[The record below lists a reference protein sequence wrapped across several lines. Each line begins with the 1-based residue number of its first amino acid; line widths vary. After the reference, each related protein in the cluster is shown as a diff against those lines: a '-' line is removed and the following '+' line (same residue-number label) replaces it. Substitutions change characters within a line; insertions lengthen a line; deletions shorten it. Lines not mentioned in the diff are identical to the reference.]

1 VKLYEHIIVGDGP
14 VSRILQAE
22 ILSRG
27 SEFLVLDSGIGLRQL
42 TGGIEVDSN
51 INYVAKKV
59 APSFHELGSNFYW
72 AGGCQGWPSRDFGT
86 ENGQG
91 LPQNPNSAEYKA
103 AVKRVN
109 NLLRVWNFNFYS
121 NLPFFDF
128 NLQSGF
134 RNRNIEKFYCKVLK
148 DPKLTR
154 LHKKVLKSKSSSY
167 NNNFVLNKIVPSN
180 DFITVH
186 GFDPETNAEMKFDCK
201 TLSLCLGAIENTRVL
216 LLSSKELGLDKNKNL
231 GKNLSDHL
239 AFKYATIH
247 TSNLPRMIREF
258 ARPKTVDGGRLWPR
272 LKSSDQGMDHLS
284 NSFVHVDQFCF
295 DEGIPLSFKVLRRL
309 GKENFY
315 FSRKRSGTFDLNIF
329 SEKRNDVR
337 NSLELIKGKSH
348 DLSKLRIRFMI
359 EESEAKEL
367 LVIGKYWGE
376 VLKSEYEGEIGEFS
390 MIPDVKALYSAIHAG
405 SHPSGVHRMS
415 ITPEDGVIN
424 PSSELWTEPRVR
436 IMGSGS
442 YGRASCTHPTYTSM
456 VLGVLGLKG

>member
-1 VKLYEHIIVGDGP
+1 MKVYEHIIVGDGP
-14 VSRILQAE
+14 VSRVLQAE

-42 TGGIEVDSN
+42 TEEIEVDSN

-59 APSFHELGSNFYW
+59 APSFNELGSNFFW
-72 AGGCQGWPSRDFGT
+72 AGGCQGWPSKDFGL

-91 LPQNPNSAEYKA
+91 LPQNPNSVEYKA
-103 AVKRVN
+103 AIKRVN
-109 NLLRVWNFNFYS
+109 KLLRLWNFNFHS

-128 NLQSGF
+128 SIKKRFKNL
-134 RNRNIEKFYCKVLK
+134 NIEKFYCKVLK
-148 DPKLTR
+148 DPKLIR
-154 LHKKVLKSKSSSY
+154 LHKKILKSKSISW
-167 NNNFVLNKIVPSN
+167 NNNFVLTRIIPSS

-186 GFDPETNAEMKFDCK
+186 GFNSETNTEMKFGCK
-201 TLSLCLGAIENTRVL
+201 KLSLCLGAIENTRVL
-216 LLSSKELGLDKNKNL
+216 LSSSKELGLDVNQYL

-239 AFKYATIH
+239 AFKYATVY

-258 ARPKTVDGGRLWPR
+258 ARPRTVDGGRLWPR
-272 LKSSDQGMDHLS
+272 LKSADQAISHLS
-284 NSFVHVDQFCF
+284 NSFMHVDQFCF
-295 DEGIPLSFKVLRRL
+295 DRGIPFAFKVLRRL

-329 SEKRNDVR
+329 TEKRNDER
-337 NSLELIKGKSH
+337 NCLELIKGTSH
-348 DLSKLRIRFMI
+348 DLSKLRIKFMI
-359 EESEAKEL
+359 EESEANEL
-367 LVIGKYWGE
+367 LAIGKYWGE
-376 VLKSEYEGEIGEFS
+376 VLKSEFESEIGEFS
-390 MIPDVKALYSAIHAG
+390 IIPDLETLYSVIHAG

-415 ITPEDGVIN
+415 FTPDDGVIN
-424 PSSELWTEPRVR
+424 PASELWTEPRVR